1 MLGETVVSSFEP
13 EVLASI
19 RALEPSWPCWLN
31 ADALDDETL
40 ARAAALGCA
49 GVSVEW
55 HAIDP
60 ERVTR
65 ARAAGLDVAAWTVA
79 DPTDAR
85 RLAAAGVVA
94 VCIEGA
100 ALEE

>member
-1 MLGETVVSSFEP
+1 MLGETVVSSFDP
-13 EVLASI
+13 AALASI
-19 RALEPSWPCWLN
+19 RALDPTWPCWLN
-31 ADALDDETL
+31 AHALDDETL
-40 ARAAALGCA
+40 ARASGLGCA
-49 GVSVEW
+49 GVSIEW
-55 HAIDP
+55 HAIDA
-60 ERVTR
+60 ERVAR